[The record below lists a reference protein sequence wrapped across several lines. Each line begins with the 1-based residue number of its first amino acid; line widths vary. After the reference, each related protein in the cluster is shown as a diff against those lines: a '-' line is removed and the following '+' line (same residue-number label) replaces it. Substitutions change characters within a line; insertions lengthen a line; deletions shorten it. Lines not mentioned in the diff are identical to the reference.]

1 VTDPGSL
8 ALYHAGELARRVKA
22 AWAMLAP
29 CQLCPHRCGVD
40 RLHGERGVCR
50 MGDQPQV
57 SSWNLHAWEEP
68 PISGTRGSGT
78 IFFSG
83 CTGRCCFCQN
93 YPISQLG
100 YGDVVSVERL
110 AGMMLELQRKGAHN
124 INLVTPTH
132 FMPHILAALPHA
144 IRAGLRLPLV
154 YNTSGYECVEA
165 LRLLEG
171 VVDIWL
177 PDAKYADAG
186 VARRLSGFEDY
197 VEHNRAALKEI
208 YRQVGNELVLDEA
221 GIARRGMIV
230 RHMVLPGGL
239 AGTAEVLGW
248 IAAELSP
255 HVHVSLMDQYF
266 PAYRVLDD
274 PLLGR
279 KITGEEYQAA
289 LDAFDAAGLENGW
302 YQSTTGDEDAL
313 YDE

>member
-1 VTDPGSL
+1 
-8 ALYHAGELARRVKA
+8 
-22 AWAMLAP
+22 
-29 CQLCPHRCGVD
+29 
-40 RLHGERGVCR
+40 
-50 MGDQPQV
+50 
-57 SSWNLHAWEEP
+57 
-68 PISGTRGSGT
+68 
-78 IFFSG
+78 
-83 CTGRCCFCQN
+83 
-93 YPISQLG
+93 
-100 YGDVVSVERL
+100 
-110 AGMMLELQRKGAHN
+110 
-124 INLVTPTH
+124 
-132 FMPHILAALPHA
+132 
-144 IRAGLRLPLV
+144 
-154 YNTSGYECVEA
+154 
-165 LRLLEG
+165 
-171 VVDIWL
+171 VDIWL

-302 YQSTTGDEDAL
+302 YQSTTGDEDELPDA
-313 YDE
+313 